1 MRSSTRR
8 MTRRDLLRRSLVIAG
23 CPCLA
28 SWGQS
33 LLLAAENKRER
44 FFFGVHPYS
53 IKSLFDSGELSLEGY
68 PAFAK
73 NSLGVQAIE
82 LAAELSLPLLEKP
95 DLVARIRK
103 SAESQGIKVH
113 ALLCSDAFKLD
124 AIREADRK
132 AAVEDHLRWAAIAS
146 QLGCTFLRVRAS
158 TAGHLPQQLQ
168 NAADGIGSLCDQ
180 LPKGSPAILIENV
193 AGPSRNAD
201 WMVDLVK
208 KIGVDR
214 VGFLADFGNFDGDLY
229 TGMAKLMPF
238 TKSVCTKSWDFDAD
252 GNDTKID
259 FGKMMQI
266 VLSSDF
272 SGCISIE
279 YLGKKALPIEGVKK
293 TIELVQ
299 RHLAK

>member
-1 MRSSTRR
+1 MRTSKRW
-8 MTRRDLLRRSLVIAG
+8 MTRRELLVSSLVIASSPG
-23 CPCLA
+23 VSSLGQALLQA
-28 SWGQS
+28 S
-33 LLLAAENKRER
+33 ENKRER

-95 DLVARIRK
+95 DLIARSRTN
-103 SAESQGIKVH
+103 AESHGIKVH

-124 AIREADRK
+124 AIKDDDRR
-132 AAVEDHLRWAAIAS
+132 AAVKDHLRWASIAG
-146 QLGCTFLRVRAS
+146 QLGCSFLRVRAS
-158 TAGHLPQQLQ
+158 TEGDLPRQLQ

-214 VGFLADFGNFDGDLY
+214 VGILADFGNFDGDLY
-229 TGMAKLMPF
+229 AGMSKLMPY
-238 TKSVCTKSWDFDAD
+238 TKSVCTKSWDFDID

-266 VLSSDF
+266 VMSSDF
-272 SGCISIE
+272 NGCISIE
-279 YLGKKALPIEGVKK
+279 YLGKKTPPVEGIKK
-293 TIELVQ
+293 SIQLVQ
-299 RHLAK
+299 RHVSK

>member
-8 MTRRDLLRRSLVIAG
+8 MTRRDVLKRSLVLAAS
-23 CPCLA
+23 PCLG
-28 SWGQS
+28 SMGQS
-33 LLLAAENKRER
+33 LLQAAENKRER

-95 DLVARIRK
+95 ELVARIRK
-103 SAESQGIKVH
+103 NAESHGITVH

-124 AIREADRK
+124 ATREAGRK

-146 QLGCTFLRVRAS
+146 QLGCAFLRVRAS
-158 TAGHLPQQLQ
+158 TAGDLPQQLQ

-208 KIGVDR
+208 KIGADR
-214 VGFLADFGNFDGDLY
+214 VGVLADFGNFDGDLY
-229 TGMAKLMPF
+229 AGMAKLMPL

-266 VLSSDF
+266 VLSTDF

-279 YLGKKALPIEGVKK
+279 YLGKKTPPVEGVKK
-293 TIELVQ
+293 SIQLVQ

>member
-1 MRSSTRR
+1 MVFAASPCIA
-8 MTRRDLLRRSLVIAG
+8 SL
-23 CPCLA
+23 
-28 SWGQS
+28 GQS
-33 LLLAAENKRER
+33 LLQAAGNDRER

-53 IKSLFDSGELSLEGY
+53 VKSLFDSEKLSLEGY
-68 PAFAK
+68 PDFAK
-73 NSLGVQAIE
+73 NALGVQAIE

-103 SAESQGIKVH
+103 NAESQGIKVH
-113 ALLCSDAFKLD
+113 ALLCSEEFKLD
-124 AIREADRK
+124 APQLVARK

-158 TAGHLPQQLQ
+158 TVGDLPQQLQ

-180 LPKGSPAILIENV
+180 MPKGSPAILIENV

-201 WMVDLVK
+201 WMVDLVN
-208 KIGVDR
+208 KIGLDR
-214 VGFLADFGNFDGDLY
+214 VGVLADFGNFDGDLY
-229 TGMAKLMPF
+229 SGMAKLMPV
-238 TKSVCTKSWDFDAD
+238 TKSVCTKSWDFDVD

-266 VLSSDF
+266 VMSTDF

-279 YLGKKALPIEGVKK
+279 YLGKKTPPIEGVKK
-293 TIELVQ
+293 TIQLVQ
-299 RHLAK
+299 RHY